1 MAKKTV
7 SCSGGG
13 IQNAGAVDFG
23 WLAAFATAVGDT
35 RPPAHAKTRK
45 LMMSTLRLSRQEFDR
60 RAEMWVAAGTLNKL
74 KWGNR
79 VYYWPAK

>member
-1 MAKKTV
+1 
-7 SCSGGG
+7 
-13 IQNAGAVDFG
+13 
-23 WLAAFATAVGDT
+23 
-35 RPPAHAKTRK
+35 
-45 LMMSTLRLSRQEFDR
+45 MMSTLRLSRQEFDR